1 MAIKKPNILPTGK
14 TKKTI
19 LAKSSNT
26 PLARSTAGTK
36 TKNILPTGKPARPKK

>member
-1 MAIKKPNILPTGK
+1 MAIKKPSTLPTGK

-26 PLARSTAGTK
+26 PSAKSAAGIK
-36 TKNILPTGKPARPKK
+36 TKNILPTGKPTRPKN